1 MFPMGIPGVLGK
13 RRPPRVSPSKPICC
27 GEGCGVLS
35 DSLSPWQSKYLL
47 LLQGGAKAVEAL
59 KVVGI
64 SLETFS
70 MQRLN
75 NAAFKAALEL
85 VDAGIGS
92 TALDPVML
100 LKLREAGV
108 GDARAAAYFGMAL
121 EEFQAALNGDKE
133 LQRIY
138 ATGEKR
144 GEAMLQVAQFENA
157 ITGDTSM
164 QKHLGEFR
172 LGQVPRE
179 SDLYSAKQVGEFIK
193 ILEAQLG
200 QSGVTKQ
207 IEDRAAAATI
217 DGNVIDAEVEEDGV

>member
-1 MFPMGIPGVLGK
+1 M
-13 RRPPRVSPSKPICC
+13 
-27 GEGCGVLS
+27 S
-35 DSLSPWQSKYLL
+35 DNLLPWMSQYLK

-59 KVVGI
+59 KSIGI

-70 MQRLN
+70 MARLSN
-75 NAAFKAALEL
+75 EAFKAALEL

-92 TALDPVML
+92 TALDPVQL
-100 LKLREAGV
+100 LRLREAGV
-108 GDARAAAYFGMAL
+108 GDLRAAAYFGMSLDEFQKAL
-121 EEFQAALNGDKE
+121 ESDKE
-133 LQRIY
+133 LKKIY
-138 ATGEKR
+138 DTGEKR

-207 IEDRAAAATI
+207 IEDRKTATTI
-217 DGNVIDAEVEEDGV
+217 DGEVLEVIDAETNADT

>member
-1 MFPMGIPGVLGK
+1 M
-13 RRPPRVSPSKPICC
+13 
-27 GEGCGVLS
+27 S
-35 DSLSPWQSKYLL
+35 DSLLPWMTQYLK

-59 KVVGI
+59 KSIGI

-70 MQRLN
+70 MARLSN
-75 NAAFKAALEL
+75 EAFKAALEL

-92 TALDPVML
+92 TALDPVQL
-100 LKLREAGV
+100 LRLREAGV
-108 GDARAAAYFGMAL
+108 GDTRAAAFFGMSVD
-121 EEFQAALNGDKE
+121 EFQAALDGDKE
-133 LQRIY
+133 LKRIY
-138 ATGEKR
+138 ETGEKR

-200 QSGVTKQ
+200 QTKVT
-207 IEDRAAAATI
+207 AALEAPKTI
-217 DGNVIDAEVEEDGV
+217 DGESAEVSDGDS